1 LRELHLKN
9 DETLLR
15 LDETLLRLDLLVKI
29 FRREHFRIQKT
40 AYTLGFE
47 KIQLWLDIMEK

>member
-1 LRELHLKN
+1 MELHLKN

-29 FRREHFRIQKT
+29 TRRVHFRIQKT
-40 AYTLGFE
+40 AYTLE
-47 KIQLWLDIMEK
+47 R